1 MGGPCEVQGHGRPDI
16 TDNFHVQRFLLN
28 GLEFYCVEQVFQAL
42 KFKDPSQQ
50 ATVSS
55 MRPEAGERAAAFGR
69 QCFRAGQARHPS
81 FRTEWDGIKAEVM
94 YRASRAKFIQNSDSA
109 SQLLA
114 TGEAAVTRPDDP
126 DGFWALWNCYI
137 MKRIR
142 IELKP
147 AAQRSQTE
155 TSTLQ
160 LIESK
165 FDLQA
170 SIFGGEDTIKS
181 SEFNTCCPKEPY
193 AYEGVALGRVP
204 RANDEAPLVG
214 GDAGDGGNGS
224 STGGSS
230 STHEGECCSK
240 CCIC

>member
-1 MGGPCEVQGHGRPDI
+1 MGGPCDIQGHGRPDI
-16 TDNFHVQRFLLN
+16 TDNFHVQRFLLS
-28 GLEFYCVEQVFQAL
+28 GLEYYCVEQVFQSL

-81 FRTEWDGIKAEVM
+81 FRTEWDGVKAEVM

-109 SQLLA
+109 AQLLA
-114 TGEAAVTRPDDP
+114 TGEAAITRPDDP

-147 AAQRSQTE
+147 PAQRSQTE

-181 SEFNTCCPKEPY
+181 SEFSTCCPKEPY
-193 AYEGVALGRVP
+193 AYEGGVSGRAP
-204 RANDEAPLVG
+204 RADDKAPLVG
-214 GDAGDGGNGS
+214 G
-224 STGGSS
+224 TPSS
-230 STHEGECCSK
+230 SSSRTKPGMLTCSEC